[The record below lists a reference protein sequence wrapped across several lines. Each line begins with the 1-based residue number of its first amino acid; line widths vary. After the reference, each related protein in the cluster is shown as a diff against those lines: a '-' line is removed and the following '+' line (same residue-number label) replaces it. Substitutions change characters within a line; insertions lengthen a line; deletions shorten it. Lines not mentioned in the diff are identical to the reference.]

1 MNIIAFEAEG
11 GYKLA
16 VSLDKKDLAFT
27 KAIFLPDMKQSLTY
41 DTRNHL
47 ELQLD
52 KWDRPCL
59 IPALPTG
66 SFRFL
71 ADLIWLASQSPD
83 HQITTKVI
91 KDYKEVIDAL
101 QSLRLQARVFREQL
115 SNSLIVTKI
124 KVKMTK

>member
-16 VSLDKKDLAFT
+16 ISLDKKDLAFA
-27 KAIFLPDMKQSLTY
+27 KAIFLSDMKQPLTY
-41 DTRNHL
+41 DARNYI

-59 IPALPTG
+59 IPALPAG
-66 SFRFL
+66 SFGFL

-83 HQITTKVI
+83 HQITTKAI
-91 KDYKEVIDAL
+91 RDYRKVIDAL
-101 QSLRLQARVFREQL
+101 QSLRLQAKVFREQL
-115 SNSLIVTKI
+115 SNSLIVTRI